1 MTLDDQTLDLLRDGE
16 GSAAQRAVRLLAI
29 AEEALRADVDVP
41 VAVWRRW
48 LDGTR
53 APELLAALP
62 DAAAR
67 ERWAEA
73 AIAAVRRSG
82 TTLET
87 LLDQRVAAH
96 PDRTWLREPDTAGAG
111 TWSYARAR
119 RKARAYAAALLQ
131 SGPAPRVALLTPNSV
146 RGALTDLACLLHG
159 TLVTPL
165 SPQTEA
171 GELAWILARLDIDTV
186 VAGNDEQLDL
196 ARRAAAAA
204 GRRPRLLHLDEGQ
217 RGEGSTLLDEICAG
231 LSADDV
237 DTALSAHPRFGL
249 DDVATVMFTSGS
261 TGTPKGVTFSIG
273 NLVSKRFAR
282 AAALPAVGRDEVLLC
297 YLPLFHTFGRYLELL
312 GTMFWGGEYVF
323 AGNPSRE
330 TLLRLLPSVRPT
342 GLIGIPLRWS
352 QLREACLAR
361 RGDEADEPTAED
373 MRAVTGDRLRW
384 GLSAAGH
391 LAPEVFRYFHHHG
404 VELCSGFGMTE
415 ATGGITMTPPGDY
428 RDDSVGR
435 PLPGVRVRFGEENE
449 LEISGPYVA
458 AYLDGEGRPGD
469 GAWLRT
475 GDIFRRHDDG
485 HLEIIDRLKDIY
497 KNARGQ
503 TVAPRRVEQKFTG
516 VPGIRRVFLV
526 GDHRTDN
533 VLLIVP
539 DPGDPVLQGD
549 PQGEAARAYYGRIV
563 HAANADLLSYE
574 RVVNFAVLDRD
585 FAAEHGELTPKGSYR
600 RKAIEE
606 NFAAVV
612 DELYRSDAVTL
623 ALTGTRLRVP
633 RWLIRD
639 LGILETE
646 LLAGGDRV
654 RDRVSGRELTVAP
667 GDGGRWRVG
676 DLEYEVAG
684 GVIDLGLLAR
694 QPLLW
699 VGNPALVAFCPVRDG
714 WDMALTSITQHV
726 YLPYPL
732 PAGVGEAGAG
742 TPGVAVPGSLQDQR
756 LSRLHELT
764 RDAFFTGDETATRAV
779 DGLARALQNADHRT
793 AELLRRRLEALSRHA
808 EMPVRSAAYR
818 VLLLDEP
825 APDYSQVRPKFLT
838 SGLPFLDEASIAAIT
853 HGGFEERRLEAFR
866 LRLHAYRRHLTWP
879 ADDAMHSQLD
889 IIFKLLSDFA
899 RLQPAYYGAVRDEL
913 VSWVLLR
920 EDPVIAARAERYAL
934 ALADWYEEAL
944 DRALPHRGP
953 GAWQDKILYQDG
965 LSDEEIRRLEEVLV
979 GTTFLQQSV
988 KLTTDGEDLDLR
1000 EVPREG
1006 IWIGRTAVRHR
1017 QRIYRLSVNTVQGKH
1032 YDLLAVIWDRDLLDE
1047 DRSEM
1052 LTTIY
1057 WLIALGGYPHGPP
1070 VLPRFGCYR
1079 PAMGALSLAFVSDLS
1094 VWERVREYA
1103 GDWPQIPGESRDPGW
1118 RRLFV
1123 QALASV
1129 FRGWAI
1135 SGGRIVPGMV
1145 TPSNVAV
1152 SEPDF
1157 REGARILSLTG
1168 WAPYTGPLDLVR
1180 PMLRNFYKQT
1190 TVTYP
1195 WTGRRLDLAWIADAC
1210 VEALG
1215 LPRARTFLADLQ
1227 AALADQPPDG
1237 YRGQLVEVLR
1247 GYLHRLDE
1255 EPYESCALRGA
1266 VHRYR
1271 RWEQSNPEASPRAR
1285 EQIVEEMLRLY
1296 GLGEQPE
1303 LDRYLLY
1310 RRTWFRRAPDA
1321 TQAAFD
1327 SLIAAL
1333 HHEPATPA
1341 TRRVELSALQ
1351 ETLTEPEDR
1360 HAFQRLAFPHSAA
1373 GQSAQILAVGDSDH
1387 RQVIVSTRIQD
1398 KTGTAYSVR
1407 EPVEPSEFGR
1417 LYRLFFKSGYYKTI
1431 SERDNFVIVLDAQ
1444 ERIVG
1449 GISWKDIEPGV
1460 VHLNGI
1466 VVATPLLG
1474 RGISSVLIEDFC
1486 ARMANL
1492 GHQAVT
1498 TLFVLRPFF
1507 ERHGFQ
1513 LDKRWGGL
1521 VRLLQR
1527 QSP

>member
-1 MTLDDQTLDLLRDGE
+1 MTLDQTLDLLLTGE
-16 GSAAQRAVRLLAI
+16 APPAQRAAQLLDAAEAALSGGSAA
-29 AEEALRADVDVP
+29 P

-53 APELLAALP
+53 DPDLLAALP

-73 AIAAVRRSG
+73 AIAAVRLG
-82 TTLET
+82 GVTLET

-96 PDRTWLREPDTAGAG
+96 PERPWLREPDTAGAG

-146 RGALTDLACLLHG
+146 RGALADLACLLHG
-159 TLVTPL
+159 ILVTPL

-171 GELAWILARLDIDTV
+171 GELAWILERLDIDTI
-186 VAGNDEQLDL
+186 VAGTDEQLDL

-217 RGEGSTLLDEICAG
+217 RGEGSKLLDEICAG
-231 LSADDV
+231 LSAGEV
-237 DTALSAHPRFGL
+237 DAALSAHPRFGL

-261 TGTPKGVTFSIG
+261 TGTPKGVAFSLG
-273 NLVSKRFAR
+273 NLVTKRFAR
-282 AAALPAVGRDEVLLC
+282 AAALPEVGRDEVLLC

-330 TLLRLLPSVRPT
+330 TLLRLLPDVRPT

-361 RGDEADEPTAED
+361 RGDEVGEPSPADV
-373 MRAVTGDRLRW
+373 RAVVGDRLRW

-391 LAPEVFRYFHHHG
+391 LAPEVFRFFHHHG
-404 VELCSGFGMTE
+404 VGLCSGFGMTE

-435 PLPGVRVRFGEENE
+435 PLPGVRVRFGEEDE

-458 AYLDGEGRPGD
+458 AYIDGDGRPGD

-485 HLEIIDRLKDIY
+485 HLEIVDRLKDIY

-539 DPGDPVLQGD
+539 DAEDPVLQGD
-549 PQGEAARAYYGRIV
+549 PQGEDARAYFGRIV

-606 NFAAVV
+606 NFTAVV

-646 LLAGGDRV
+646 LEAGGDRV
-654 RDRVSGRELTVAP
+654 RNRVSGRELAVAP
-667 GDGGRWRVG
+667 GDDGRWRIG
-676 DLEYEVAG
+676 DLEYEIAG
-684 GVIDLGLLAR
+684 GVVDLGLLAR

-699 VGNPALVAFCPVRDG
+699 VGNPDLAAFCHVRDG
-714 WDMALTSITQHV
+714 WDATLSTITQHV
-726 YLPYPL
+726 YLPHPF
-732 PAGVGEAGAG
+732 PAGVGTADPGA
-742 TPGVAVPGSLQDQR
+742 PPALQDQR
-756 LSRLHELT
+756 LARLHELT
-764 RDAFFTGDETATRAV
+764 SAAFFGAGETAARAV
-779 DGLARALQNADHRT
+779 DGLARALQIADHRT

-838 SGLPFLDEASIAAIT
+838 SGLPFLDEASIEAIT

-889 IIFKLLSDFA
+889 IIFRLLSDFA
-899 RLQPAYYGAVRDEL
+899 RLQPAYYGTVRDEL
-913 VSWVLLR
+913 ISWVLLR
-920 EDPVIAARAERYAL
+920 EDPVISARAERHAL

-953 GAWQDKILYQDG
+953 GAWQDKVLYQDG
-965 LSDEEIRRLEEVLV
+965 LSAEEIARLEEVLV

-988 KLTTDGEDLDLR
+988 KLTSDGEDLDLR

-1017 QRIYRLSVNTVQGKH
+1017 QRIYRISVNTVQGKH
-1032 YDLLAVIWDRDLLDE
+1032 YDLLAVIWDRDLMDE

-1052 LTTIY
+1052 LTTIF
-1057 WLIALGGYPHGPP
+1057 WLIALGGHPHGPP

-1094 VWERVREYA
+1094 VWERIREFA
-1103 GDWPQIPGESRDPGW
+1103 GDWSQVPGDMRDPGW

-1123 QALASV
+1123 QALAAV

-1135 SGGRIVPGMV
+1135 SGRRIVPGMV

-1168 WAPYTGPLDLVR
+1168 WSVYTGPLDLVR
-1180 PMLRNFYKQT
+1180 PMLRNYFKQT

-1215 LPRARTFLADLQ
+1215 LARAREFLIELLDALQ
-1227 AALADQPPDG
+1227 DQPPDG
-1237 YRGQLVEVLR
+1237 YRSQLGEVLQ

-1255 EPYESCALRGA
+1255 TPFESCALRGA
-1266 VHRYR
+1266 VSRFR
-1271 RWEQSNPEASPRAR
+1271 RWEASNPDASPRAR
-1285 EQIVEEMLRLY
+1285 GQIVEEMLRLY
-1296 GLGEQPE
+1296 GLGDQPE

-1310 RRTWFRRAPDA
+1310 RRTWFRRASEA

-1327 SLIAAL
+1327 ALIKAL
-1333 HHEPATPA
+1333 HRAPSTPA
-1341 TRRVELSALQ
+1341 TRRVELGVLQ
-1351 ETLTEPEDR
+1351 ETLTEAEDR

-1373 GQSAQILAVGDSDH
+1373 DQPAQLLAVGDSDH

-1398 KTGTAYSVR
+1398 KTGTAYAVR
-1407 EPVEPSEFGR
+1407 EPVEPSEYGR

-1449 GISWKDIEPGV
+1449 GISWKDLEPGV

-1492 GHQAVT
+1492 GHHAVT

-1507 ERHGFQ
+1507 ERHGFH

-1527 QSP
+1527 QAP

>member
-1 MTLDDQTLDLLRDGE
+1 MTTDDQNLH
-16 GSAAQRAVRLLAI
+16 RLLDHEGPAAPGAAALLAA
-29 AEEALRADVDVP
+29 AEAALRETADVP
-41 VAVWRRW
+41 AATWRRW
-48 LDGTR
+48 LDRTR
-53 APELLAALP
+53 SPELLTALP

-73 AIAAVRRSG
+73 AFAAIRLGGV
-82 TTLET
+82 TLET
-87 LLDQRVAAH
+87 LLDQRVEAH
-96 PDRTWLREPDTAGAG
+96 PDRTWLREPDDAGGG

-131 SGPAPRVALLTPNSV
+131 SGPRPRVALLSPNSA
-146 RGALTDLACLLHG
+146 RGALADLACLLHG
-159 TLVTPL
+159 ILVTPL

-171 GELAWILARLDIDTV
+171 GELAWILERLDIDTV
-186 VAGNDEQLDL
+186 IAGADEQLDL

-217 RGEGSTLLDEICAG
+217 RGEGSKLLDEICAG
-231 LSADDV
+231 LSAGDV
-237 DTALSAHPRFGL
+237 DAALAAHPRFGL

-261 TGTPKGVTFSIG
+261 TGTPKGVAFSIG
-273 NLVSKRFAR
+273 NLVTKRFAR

-312 GTMFWGGEYVF
+312 GTMYWGGEYVF

-330 TLLRLLPSVRPT
+330 TLLRLLPRVRPT

-352 QLREACLAR
+352 QLRESCLAR
-361 RGDEADEPTAED
+361 RSDEAVEPSPED
-373 MRAVTGDRLRW
+373 VRAVTGDRLRW

-391 LAPEVFRYFHHHG
+391 LAPEVFRFFHRHG

-449 LEISGPYVA
+449 LEIAGPYVA
-458 AYLDGEGRPGD
+458 AYLEGGGRPGD

-539 DPGDPVLQGD
+539 DDGDPVLQGD
-549 PQGEAARAYYGRIV
+549 PQGEDARAYFGRIV

-585 FAAEHGELTPKGSYR
+585 FAAGRGELTAKGSYR

-606 NFAAVV
+606 NFAAVI
-612 DELYRSDAVTL
+612 DDLYRSDAVVL
-623 ALTGTRLRVP
+623 ALDGVRLRVP

-646 LLAGGDRV
+646 LEAGGDRV
-654 RDRVSGRELTVAP
+654 RNRVGGRELTVLP
-667 GDGGRWRVG
+667 GDDGRWRVG
-676 DLEYEVAG
+676 DLEYEIAG
-684 GVIDLGLLAR
+684 GVIDLGLLSR

-699 VGNPALVAFCPVRDG
+699 VGNPALAAFCPARDG
-714 WDMALTSITQHV
+714 WDTSLSTITQHV
-726 YLPYPL
+726 YLPHPL
-732 PAGVGEAGAG
+732 PAGAG
-742 TPGVAVPGSLQDQR
+742 TAAAAPGGFPLDQR
-756 LSRLHELT
+756 LARLHELAG
-764 RDAFFTGDETATRAV
+764 DAFFGRGEAALRAV
-779 DGLARALQNADHRT
+779 DGLARALQIADHRT

-808 EMPVRSAAYR
+808 EMPVRGAAYR

-825 APDYSQVRPKFLT
+825 APDYSQVRPKFLA
-838 SGLPFLDEASIAAIT
+838 SGLPFLDEAGIVAIT
-853 HGGFEERRLEAFR
+853 RGGFEERRLEAFR
-866 LRLHAYRRHLTWP
+866 LRLHAYRHHLTWP
-879 ADDAMHSQLD
+879 AGDAMRGQLD
-889 IIFKLLSDFA
+889 VIFKLLADFA

-913 VSWVLLR
+913 VSWALLR
-920 EDPVIAARAERYAL
+920 EDPVISARAERHAL

-965 LSDEEIRRLEEVLV
+965 LSAEEIRRLEEVLI

-988 KLTTDGEDLDLR
+988 KLTSDGEELDLR

-1052 LTTIY
+1052 MTTIF
-1057 WLIALGGYPHGPP
+1057 WLIALGGHPHGPP

-1094 VWERVREYA
+1094 VWERIREFA
-1103 GDWPQIPGESRDPGW
+1103 SDWPQVPGELREPGW

-1123 QALASV
+1123 QALAAV

-1135 SGGRIVPGMV
+1135 SGRRIVPGMV

-1157 REGARILSLTG
+1157 REGARILSMTG
-1168 WAPYTGPLDLVR
+1168 WSDYTGPLDLVR
-1180 PMLRNFYKQT
+1180 PMLRNFFKQT

-1215 LPRARTFLADLQ
+1215 LVNARGFLSELL

-1237 YRGQLVEVLR
+1237 YRSQLGEVLQ

-1255 EPYESCALRGA
+1255 APYESCALRGA
-1266 VHRYR
+1266 VGRFR
-1271 RWEQSNPEASPRAR
+1271 RWEQSNPDASPRAR
-1285 EQIVEEMLRLY
+1285 GQIVEEMLRLY
-1296 GLGEQPE
+1296 GLDDQPE

-1310 RRTWFRRAPDA
+1310 RRTWFRRAPEA
-1321 TQAAFD
+1321 TLNAFD
-1327 SLIAAL
+1327 ALIAAL
-1333 HHEPATPA
+1333 HRDPATPA
-1341 TRRVELSALQ
+1341 TRRVELGALQ

-1373 GQSAQILAVGDSDH
+1373 DQSAQLLAVGDSDH

-1398 KTGTAYSVR
+1398 KTGTAYTVR
-1407 EPVEPSEFGR
+1407 EPVEPSEYGR

-1431 SERDNFVIVLDAQ
+1431 AERDSFVIVLDAQ

-1527 QSP
+1527 QTP

>member
-1 MTLDDQTLDLLRDGE
+1 
-16 GSAAQRAVRLLAI
+16 
-29 AEEALRADVDVP
+29 
-41 VAVWRRW
+41 
-48 LDGTR
+48 
-53 APELLAALP
+53 
-62 DAAAR
+62 
-67 ERWAEA
+67 
-73 AIAAVRRSG
+73 
-82 TTLET
+82 
-87 LLDQRVAAH
+87 
-96 PDRTWLREPDTAGAG
+96 
-111 TWSYARAR
+111 
-119 RKARAYAAALLQ
+119 
-131 SGPAPRVALLTPNSV
+131 
-146 RGALTDLACLLHG
+146 
-159 TLVTPL
+159 
-165 SPQTEA
+165 
-171 GELAWILARLDIDTV
+171 
-186 VAGNDEQLDL
+186 
-196 ARRAAAAA
+196 
-204 GRRPRLLHLDEGQ
+204 
-217 RGEGSTLLDEICAG
+217 
-231 LSADDV
+231 
-237 DTALSAHPRFGL
+237 
-249 DDVATVMFTSGS
+249 
-261 TGTPKGVTFSIG
+261 
-273 NLVSKRFAR
+273 
-282 AAALPAVGRDEVLLC
+282 
-297 YLPLFHTFGRYLELL
+297 
-312 GTMFWGGEYVF
+312 
-323 AGNPSRE
+323 
-330 TLLRLLPSVRPT
+330 
-342 GLIGIPLRWS
+342 
-352 QLREACLAR
+352 
-361 RGDEADEPTAED
+361 
-373 MRAVTGDRLRW
+373 
-384 GLSAAGH
+384 
-391 LAPEVFRYFHHHG
+391 
-404 VELCSGFGMTE
+404 
-415 ATGGITMTPPGDY
+415 MTPPGDY

-435 PLPGVRVRFGEENE
+435 PLPGVRVRFGEEDE

-458 AYLDGEGRPGD
+458 AYIDGDGRPGD

-485 HLEIIDRLKDIY
+485 HLEIVDRLKDIY

-539 DPGDPVLQGD
+539 DAGDPVLQGE
-549 PQGEAARAYYGRIV
+549 PQGEDARAYFGRIV

-606 NFAAVV
+606 DFAAVV

-623 ALTGTRLRVP
+623 ALTGVRLRVP

-646 LLAGGDRV
+646 LEAGGDRV
-654 RDRVSGRELTVAP
+654 RNRVSGRELAVTP
-667 GDGGRWRVG
+667 GDGGRWRIG
-676 DLEYEVAG
+676 DLEYEIAG

-699 VGNPALVAFCPVRDG
+699 VGNPDLAAFCHVRDG
-714 WDMALTSITQHV
+714 WDAALSTITQHV
-726 YLPYPL
+726 YLPHPL
-732 PAGVGEAGAG
+732 PAGVGTAN
-742 TPGVAVPGSLQDQR
+742 PGVPAALQDLR
-756 LSRLHELT
+756 LARLHELT
-764 RDAFFTGDETATRAV
+764 SAAFFGAGEPAARAV
-779 DGLARALQNADHRT
+779 DGLARSLQIADHRT

-838 SGLPFLDEASIAAIT
+838 SGLPFLDEASIEAIT

-879 ADDAMHSQLD
+879 ADDAMRSQLD
-889 IIFKLLSDFA
+889 IIFRLLSDFA
-899 RLQPAYYGAVRDEL
+899 RLQPAYYGTVRDEL
-913 VSWVLLR
+913 ISWVLLR
-920 EDPVIAARAERYAL
+920 EDPVISARAERHAL

-953 GAWQDKILYQDG
+953 GAWQDKVLYQDG
-965 LSDEEIRRLEEVLV
+965 LSAEEIARLEEVLV

-988 KLTTDGEDLDLR
+988 KLTSDGEELDLR

-1017 QRIYRLSVNTVQGKH
+1017 QRIYRISVNTVQGKH
-1032 YDLLAVIWDRDLLDE
+1032 YDLLAVIWDRDLMDE

-1052 LTTIY
+1052 LTTIF
-1057 WLIALGGYPHGPP
+1057 WLIALGGHPHGPP

-1094 VWERVREYA
+1094 VWERIREYA
-1103 GDWPQIPGESRDPGW
+1103 GDWSQIPGEMRDPGW

-1123 QALASV
+1123 QALAAV

-1135 SGGRIVPGMV
+1135 SGRRIVPGMV

-1168 WAPYTGPLDLVR
+1168 WSVYTGPLDLVR
-1180 PMLRNFYKQT
+1180 PMLRNYFKQT

-1215 LPRARTFLADLQ
+1215 LARAREFLVELL
-1227 AALADQPPDG
+1227 AALQDQPPEG
-1237 YRGQLVEVLR
+1237 YRSQLGEVLQ

-1255 EPYESCALRGA
+1255 TPFESCALRGA
-1266 VHRYR
+1266 VSRFR
-1271 RWEQSNPEASPRAR
+1271 RWEASNPDASPRAR
-1285 EQIVEEMLRLY
+1285 GQIVEEMLRLY
-1296 GLGEQPE
+1296 GLGDQPE

-1310 RRTWFRRAPDA
+1310 RRTWFRRASEA

-1327 SLIAAL
+1327 ALIKTL
-1333 HHEPATPA
+1333 HRDPTTPA
-1341 TRRVELSALQ
+1341 TRRVELGTLQ
-1351 ETLTEPEDR
+1351 ETLTEAEDR

-1373 GQSAQILAVGDSDH
+1373 DQPAQLLAVGDSDH
-1387 RQVIVSTRIQD
+1387 RQIIVSTRIQD
-1398 KTGTAYSVR
+1398 KTGTAYAVR
-1407 EPVEPSEFGR
+1407 EPVEPSEYGR

-1431 SERDNFVIVLDAQ
+1431 SERDSFVIVLDAQ

-1449 GISWKDIEPGV
+1449 GISWKDLEPGV
-1460 VHLNGI
+1460 VHINGI

-1492 GHQAVT
+1492 GHHAVT

-1507 ERHGFQ
+1507 ERHGFH

-1527 QSP
+1527 QAP

>member
-1 MTLDDQTLDLLRDGE
+1 MTIDDQNLDRLLDLE
-16 GSAAQRAVRLLAI
+16 GPAAPGAVALLAAAEQAQRDAI
-29 AEEALRADVDVP
+29 DVP
-41 VAVWRRW
+41 AATWRRW
-48 LDGTR
+48 LDRTR
-53 APELLAALP
+53 SPELLTALP
-62 DAAAR
+62 DTAAR

-73 AIAAVRRSG
+73 AISAVRLG
-82 TTLET
+82 GVTLEV

-96 PDRTWLREPDTAGAG
+96 PDRTWLREPGTAGGG

-119 RKARAYAAALLQ
+119 RRARAYAAALLQ
-131 SGPAPRVALLTPNSV
+131 SGPRPRVALLTPNSA
-146 RGALTDLACLLHG
+146 RGALADLACLLHG
-159 TLVTPL
+159 ILVTPL

-171 GELAWILARLDIDTV
+171 GELAWILERLDIDTV
-186 VAGNDEQLDL
+186 VAGGDEQLDL

-231 LSADDV
+231 LSAADV
-237 DTALSAHPRFGL
+237 DVALAAQPRFGL
-249 DDVATVMFTSGS
+249 DDTATVMFTSGS
-261 TGTPKGVTFSIG
+261 TGTPKGVAFSLA
-273 NLVSKRFAR
+273 NLVTKRFAR
-282 AAALPAVGRDEVLLC
+282 AAALPEVGRDEVLLC

-312 GTMFWGGEYVF
+312 GTMYWGGEYVF
-323 AGNPSRE
+323 AGNASRE
-330 TLLRLLPSVRPT
+330 TLLRLLPIVRPT

-352 QLREACLAR
+352 QLRDSCLAR
-361 RGDEADEPTAED
+361 RGGEAEEPSPED
-373 MRAVTGDRLRW
+373 VRAVTGDRLRW

-391 LAPEVFRYFHHHG
+391 LAPEVFRFFHRHG
-404 VELCSGFGMTE
+404 VGLCSGFGMTE

-428 RDDSVGR
+428 RDNSVGH

-485 HLEIIDRLKDIY
+485 HLEIVDRLKDIY

-503 TVAPRRVEQKFTG
+503 TVAPRRVEQKFAD

-539 DPGDPVLQGD
+539 DAGDPVLQGD
-549 PQGEAARAYYGRIV
+549 PQGEVARAYFGRIV

-585 FAAEHGELTPKGSYR
+585 FDAERGELTPKGSYR

-612 DELYRSDAVTL
+612 DDLYRSDAVTL
-623 ALTGTRLRVP
+623 ALNGVRLRVP

-646 LLAGGDRV
+646 LEAGGDRV
-654 RDRVSGRELTVAP
+654 RDRVRGCELAVAP
-667 GDGGRWRVG
+667 GDDGRWRVG
-676 DLEYEVAG
+676 DLEYEIAG
-684 GVIDLGLLAR
+684 GVIDLGLLSR

-699 VGNPALVAFCPVRDG
+699 VGNPALVAFCPARDG
-714 WDMALTSITQHV
+714 WDTALATITQHV
-726 YLPYPL
+726 YLPHPL
-732 PAGVGEAGAG
+732 PADAG
-742 TPGVAVPGSLQDQR
+742 TATAAAGGFPPEQR
-756 LSRLHELT
+756 LARLHELA
-764 RDAFFTGDETATRAV
+764 RDAFFGRGEAALRAV
-779 DGLARALQNADHRT
+779 EGLDRALQIADHRT

-808 EMPVRSAAYR
+808 EMPVRGAAYR

-825 APDYSQVRPKFLT
+825 APDYSQVRPKFLA
-838 SGLPFLDEASIAAIT
+838 SGLPFLDEAGIAAIT

-879 ADDAMHSQLD
+879 AGDAMREQLD
-889 IIFKLLSDFA
+889 VVFKLLADFA
-899 RLQPAYYGAVRDEL
+899 RLQPAYYGTVRDEL
-913 VSWVLLR
+913 VSWALLR
-920 EDPVIAARAERYAL
+920 EDPVISARAERHAL
-934 ALADWYEEAL
+934 DLADWYEAAL

-965 LSDEEIRRLEEVLV
+965 MSAEEIGRLEEVLI

-1047 DRSEM
+1047 NRSEM
-1052 LTTIY
+1052 MTTIF
-1057 WLIALGGYPHGPP
+1057 WLIALGGHPHGPP

-1094 VWERVREYA
+1094 VWERIREFA
-1103 GDWPQIPGESRDPGW
+1103 SDWPQIPGESRDPGW

-1123 QALASV
+1123 QALAAV

-1135 SGGRIVPGMV
+1135 SGRRIVPGMV

-1157 REGARILSLTG
+1157 REGARILSMTG
-1168 WAPYTGPLDLVR
+1168 WSDYGGPLDLVR
-1180 PMLRNFYKQT
+1180 PMLRNFFKQT

-1215 LPRARTFLADLQ
+1215 LAAARGFLTELL
-1227 AALADQPPDG
+1227 AALEDQPPDG
-1237 YRGQLVEVLR
+1237 YRSQLGEVLQ
-1247 GYLHRLDE
+1247 GYLRRLDE
-1255 EPYESCALRGA
+1255 APYESCALRGA
-1266 VHRYR
+1266 VGRFR
-1271 RWEQSNPEASPRAR
+1271 RWEQSNPDASPRAR
-1285 EQIVEEMLRLY
+1285 GQIVEEMLRLY
-1296 GLGEQPE
+1296 GLDDQPE
-1303 LDRYLLY
+1303 LERYLLY
-1310 RRTWFRRAPDA
+1310 RRTWFRRAPEP
-1321 TQAAFD
+1321 TLNAFD
-1327 SLIAAL
+1327 ALIASL
-1333 HHEPATPA
+1333 HRDPATPA

-1373 GQSAQILAVGDSDH
+1373 DQPAQLLAVGDSDH

-1398 KTGTAYSVR
+1398 KTGTAYTVR
-1407 EPVEPSEFGR
+1407 EPVEPSEYGR

-1431 SERDNFVIVLDAQ
+1431 SERDSFVIVLDAQ

-1527 QSP
+1527 QTP

>member
-1 MTLDDQTLDLLRDGE
+1 MMLDDQTLDLLLDGNDS
-16 GSAAQRAVRLLAI
+16 GDGDAAPRAARLLAA
-29 AEEALRADVDVP
+29 AEAALRDGADVPD
-41 VAVWRRW
+41 AVWRRW

-53 APELLAALP
+53 SPALLAALP
-62 DAAAR
+62 DDAAR

-73 AIAAVRRSG
+73 AIAATRRSG

-131 SGPAPRVALLTPNSV
+131 AGPSPRVALLTPNSV
-146 RGALTDLACLLHG
+146 RGALADLACLLHG
-159 TLVTPL
+159 ILVTPL

-171 GELAWILARLDIDTV
+171 GELAWILARLDIDTI

-231 LSADDV
+231 LSAGDV
-237 DTALSAHPRFGL
+237 DAALATHPRLGL

-261 TGTPKGVTFSIG
+261 TGTPKGVAFSLG

-282 AAALPAVGRDEVLLC
+282 AAALPQVGRDEVLLC

-330 TLLRLLPSVRPT
+330 TLLRLLPLVRPT

-352 QLREACLAR
+352 QLREACLAG
-361 RGDEADEPTAED
+361 RGDEAGEPTRED
-373 MRAVTGDRLRW
+373 VRATTGDRLRW

-391 LAPEVFRYFHHHG
+391 LAPEVFRFFHHHG
-404 VELCSGFGMTE
+404 IELCSGFGMTE

-458 AYLDGEGRPGD
+458 AYLDDEGRPGD

-485 HLEIIDRLKDIY
+485 HLEIVDRLKDIY

-539 DPGDPVLQGD
+539 DPGDPVLQEQ
-549 PQGEAARAYYGRIV
+549 PQGEVARAYFGRIV

-585 FAAEHGELTPKGSYR
+585 FDAEHGELTPKGSYR

-623 ALTGTRLRVP
+623 ALTGVRLRVP

-639 LGILETE
+639 LGILETDLE
-646 LLAGGDRV
+646 AVGDRV
-654 RDRVSGRELTVAP
+654 RDRVGGRELAVTP

-676 DLEYEVAG
+676 DLEYEVG
-684 GVIDLGLLAR
+684 GDVIDLGLLAR

-699 VGNPALVAFCPVRDG
+699 VGNPALAAFCPVRDG
-714 WDMALTSITQHV
+714 WDTALTSITQHV
-726 YLPYPL
+726 HLPHPL
-732 PAGVGEAGAG
+732 PAGAGAAAPG
-742 TPGVAVPGSLQDQR
+742 TIQDQR
-756 LSRLHELT
+756 LTRLHELT
-764 RDAFFTGDETATRAV
+764 CEAFFGGGEAASRAV
-779 DGLARALQNADHRT
+779 DGLARALQIADHRT

-825 APDYSQVRPKFLT
+825 APDYSQVRPKFLL
-838 SGLPFLDEASIAAIT
+838 SGLPFLDEDSIAAIT
-853 HGGFEERRLEAFR
+853 RGGFEERRLAAFR
-866 LRLHAYRRHLTWP
+866 LRLHAYRQHLTWP
-879 ADDAMHSQLD
+879 ADDVRRSQLF

-899 RLQPAYYGAVRDEL
+899 RLNPAYYGAVRDEL

-920 EDPVIAARAERYAL
+920 EDPVLAAHAQRFAL
-934 ALADWYEEAL
+934 ELADWYEEAL

-965 LSDEEIRRLEEVLV
+965 MSAEEIQRLEEVLV

-988 KLTTDGEDLDLR
+988 KLTSDGEDLDLR

-1032 YDLLAVIWDRDLLDE
+1032 YDLLAVIWDRDLLAE

-1052 LTTIY
+1052 MTTIF
-1057 WLIALGGYPHGPP
+1057 WLIALGGHPHGPP

-1094 VWERVREYA
+1094 VWERIREFT
-1103 GDWPQIPGESRDPGW
+1103 GDRPQVPGELPDPGW

-1123 QALASV
+1123 QALAAV

-1135 SGGRIVPGMV
+1135 SGHRIVPGMV

-1168 WAPYTGPLDLVR
+1168 WSDYTGPLDLVR
-1180 PMLRNFYKQT
+1180 PMLRNFFKQT

-1195 WTGRRLDLAWIADAC
+1195 WTGRRLDLTWIADAC

-1215 LPRARTFLADLQ
+1215 LAGARVFLTELQ
-1227 AALADQPPDG
+1227 TALADQPPDG
-1237 YRGQLVEVLR
+1237 YRSQLGRVLQ

-1255 EPYESCALRGA
+1255 TPFESCALRGA
-1266 VHRYR
+1266 VGRFR
-1271 RWEQSNPEASPRAR
+1271 RWELSNPDASPQAR
-1285 EQIVEEMLRLY
+1285 GQIVEEMLRLY
-1296 GLGEQPE
+1296 GLDEQPE
-1303 LDRYLLY
+1303 LERYLLY
-1310 RRTWFRRAPDA
+1310 RRTWFRRASDA

-1327 SLIAAL
+1327 ALIAAL
-1333 HHEPATPA
+1333 HREPATPA
-1341 TRRVELSALQ
+1341 TRRVELNALQ

-1373 GQSAQILAVGDSDH
+1373 GQSAQLLAVGDSDH

-1407 EPVEPSEFGR
+1407 EPVEPSEYGR

-1431 SERDNFVIVLDAQ
+1431 AERDSFVIVLDAQ

-1449 GISWKDIEPGV
+1449 GICWKEIEPGV

-1486 ARMANL
+1486 TRMANL

-1507 ERHGFQ
+1507 ERHGFH

-1521 VRLLQR
+1521 VRALQR
-1527 QSP
+1527 QAP